1 MASTTEF
8 QLSKS
13 YRDLVGSFDRIV
25 SIEMIEAV
33 GHEFLPEY
41 FSQIS
46 RLLLPD
52 GAALIQES
60 PCLTIDILNTS
71 KKLIISAPVFFPEVV
86 YLGIRHDKCRS
97 KEFKPTPGWTS

>member
-1 MASTTEF
+1 MNTQRTELKNGF
-8 QLSKS
+8 DDRISIIKKD

-46 RLLLPD
+46 CLLLPD
-52 GAALIQES
+52 GAALIQGITMPDHRYSQYLKEVDYIR
-60 PCLTIDILNTS
+60 T
-71 KKLIISAPVFFPEVV
+71 VFFPEVV
-86 YLGIRHDKCRS
+86 YPRH
-97 KEFKPTPGWTS
+97 PL

>member
-8 QLSKS
+8 QLSKV

-46 RLLLPD
+46 
-52 GAALIQES
+52 ACS
-60 PCLTIDILNTS
+60 S
-71 KKLIISAPVFFPEVV
+71 
-86 YLGIRHDKCRS
+86 
-97 KEFKPTPGWTS
+97 